1 MARSSDVAG
10 RRIFALC
17 CAAAVPGLAARFL
30 VILEYT
36 GGDSVRKRHRSFL
49 FASLLP
55 AFLLASVFAAVQ
67 AQEGRSPAAGQ
78 ARWSDAATWP
88 ERRVPRAGDKVTIP
102 AGTHVVLDVTP
113 PALGGVTIEGKLS
126 FADTADLEL
135 TTEWILLHGELAIG
149 TEDRPHTRKATITLT
164 NNVRDEEPM
173 KDMGD
178 RGIMIMG
185 GTLNLHG
192 DRTHAWTKLAQTAE
206 AGSTSIQVLD
216 ATGWRAGDEIVLAS
230 TDFDPRQAERR
241 TITAVKGNTI
251 TLDRRLDYMH
261 FGKITFDVD
270 ERGEVGLL
278 TRNIRIQ
285 ASADAE
291 QSFQG
296 GHVMAMGSSKMFV
309 DGVEFHR
316 MGQNLTLARYPIHWH
331 LVGDA
336 KGQYIRNAAIHDTY
350 NRCVTVHGTNNLQVE
365 NNVTYNTVG
374 HCFFLEDGIE
384 TGNQFIRNLA
394 IQTKCHTSKPC
405 DPTNLAPF
413 GSTPDGLNFK
423 TTGQE
428 SKDVL
433 IPSDN
438 TVSSFWITNP
448 DNTYRDNVAAGS
460 DSTGFW
466 FAFPEHPTGAFE
478 GTEISRATWPRR
490 MKLREFKG
498 NVAHSNFD
506 AFMGDRAPRADGRFA
521 VGGYISL
528 ANPADAN
535 SDQVESVVE
544 DFTAYKNR
552 NSGIWARG
560 ELRLYKNLKMADNGI
575 GFTQA
580 SGNAGRSLYTSRV
593 VDSLFVGETE
603 NIGNPRTPE
612 EKAAGR
618 SLPFPQV
625 ADFPIRAYEFYDF
638 HHQLDNNT
646 FVNYQDNATRKTGA
660 ISYLLFTSFGMSSN
674 NTVQRSTFINAKP
687 VYFPPID
694 NRWSND
700 DYGNTV
706 YKTSVFNDR
715 DGTITGVPNSYIVNI
730 TGIDVDE
737 ACEVK
742 PTWNAAVCTGDIG
755 RMNVGGGGGA
765 VGFGGFGGRGGG
777 ARGGGAPGAG
787 GPGAAGPD
795 AAAGRGGPAAAPA
808 TFAIAPG
815 GGRIRGNP
823 APAGPPVVLSRNGK
837 EFTANGA
844 TNVRAGTEYK
854 VTTERPSLSLSVSE
868 LDAGSWVM
876 FELPGF
882 TTASAGAAQDSLDA
896 LRKASTTSYY
906 KGSGSLWVKLVSSG
920 DIPGSPDR
928 GPSGGASLQVSR

>member
-1 MARSSDVAG
+1 MFAG
-10 RRIFALC
+10 RPDYRALC
-17 CAAAVPGLAARFL
+17 FAAAVLGHLR
-30 VILEYT
+30 VREV
-36 GGDSVRKRHRSFL
+36 DSVSKQHRSFL
-49 FASLLP
+49 LASLLP
-55 AFLLASVFAAVQ
+55 AFLLVSVFAVVQ
-67 AQEGRSPAAGQ
+67 AQEGRSPAAMG
-78 ARWSDAATWP
+78 ARWSDPATWP
-88 ERRVPRAGDKVTIP
+88 DRRVPRAGDKVTIA
-102 AGTHVVLDVTP
+102 AGKDVVLDVSP
-113 PALGGVTIEGKLS
+113 PALGSLTIDGKLS
-126 FADTADLEL
+126 FANNRDLEL
-135 TTEWILLHGELAIG
+135 TTEWILLHGELEIG
-149 TEDRPHTRKATITLT
+149 TEARPHTRKATITLT
-164 NNVRDEEPM
+164 NNIKDE
-173 KDMGD
+173 DIGGMGGANDRVD
-178 RGIMIMG
+178 RGILLMG

-192 DRTHAWTKLAQTAE
+192 DRTHTWTKLAQTAA

-216 ATGWRAGDEIVLAS
+216 ASGWRVGDEIVLAS

-241 TITAVKGNTI
+241 TISALRGNSI
-251 TLDRRLDYMH
+251 TLDRKLDFMH
-261 FGKITFDVD
+261 FGKISFDVD

-278 TRNIRIQ
+278 TRNIRLQ
-285 ASADAE
+285 ASADAAE
-291 QSFQG
+291 APFYG
-296 GHVMAMGSSKMFV
+296 GHVMAMGASKMFV
-309 DGVEFHR
+309 EGVEFNR

-384 TGNQFIRNLA
+384 TGNQYIRNLA

-413 GSTPDGLNFK
+413 GATAGTNFN
-423 TTGQE
+423 TTGQD

-448 DNTYRDNVAAGS
+448 ENTYRDNVAAGS
-460 DSTGFW
+460 DATGFW
-466 FAFPEHPTGAFE
+466 FAFPEHPTGKFE

-490 MKLREFKG
+490 TKFREFKG

-506 AFMGDRAPRADGRFA
+506 AFMGDRAPRADGKFA
-521 VGGYISL
+521 VGGYIAL

-535 SDQVESVVE
+535 SAQVESVVE

-560 ELRLYKNLKMADNGI
+560 ELHLYKNLKMADNGI
-575 GFTQA
+575 GFTHA
-580 SGNAGRSLYTSRV
+580 SGNSGRSLYTSRV

-638 HHQLDNNT
+638 HHELDNNT

-674 NTVQRSTFINAKP
+674 NTVQRSKFINAKP

-706 YKTSVFNDR
+706 YKTSVFNDK
-715 DGTITGVPNSYIVNI
+715 DGTITGVANSYIVNI

-742 PTWNAAVCTGDIG
+742 PTWNAVVCKGDVG

-765 VGFGGFGGRGGG
+765 VGFGRGGGGRGGAPG
-777 ARGGGAPGAG
+777 TAPGA
-787 GPGAAGPD
+787 
-795 AAAGRGGPAAAPA
+795 AAAGRGGPGAPGAQAAAPGAAAPA
-808 TFAIAPG
+808 AFAIAPG
-815 GGRIRGNP
+815 GGRIRGTA
-823 APAGPPVVLSRNGK
+823 APSGPPVVLSRNGK

-882 TTASAGAAQDSLDA
+882 TTAASGTAQDSLDA
-896 LRKASTTSYY
+896 LRKANTTSYY
-906 KGSGSLWVKLVSSG
+906 KGNGSLWVKLVSSG
-920 DIPGSPDR
+920 DILGSGPGR

>member
-1 MARSSDVAG
+1 VSTQ
-10 RRIFALC
+10 L
-17 CAAAVPGLAARFL
+17 
-30 VILEYT
+30 
-36 GGDSVRKRHRSFL
+36 RSFL
-49 FASLLP
+49 LALLLP
-55 AFLLASVFAAVQ
+55 AFLLVSVVAVVQ
-67 AQEGRSPAAGQ
+67 AQGERTPAAGQ

-88 ERRVPRAGDKVTIP
+88 DRRVPRAGDKVTIP
-102 AGTHVVLDVTP
+102 AGKHVVLDVTP
-113 PALGGVTIEGKLS
+113 PALRSLTIEGKLS
-126 FADTADLEL
+126 FANNRDLEL
-135 TTEWILLHGELAIG
+135 TTEWVVLHGELEIG
-149 TEDRPHTRKATITLT
+149 TAASPHARKATITLT

-192 DRTHAWTKLAQTAE
+192 DRTHTWTKLAQTAA
-206 AGSTSIQVLD
+206 AGSVSIQVLD
-216 ATGWRAGDEIVLAS
+216 AAGWRAGDEIVLAS

-241 TITAVKGNTI
+241 TISAIKGNTI
-251 TLDRRLDYMH
+251 TLDRKLEYMH

-270 ERGEVGLL
+270 QRGEVGLL
-278 TRNIRIQ
+278 TRNIKIQ

-296 GHVMAMGSSKMFV
+296 GHVMAMGASKMFV
-309 DGVEFHR
+309 EGVEFNR

-331 LVGDA
+331 LIGDA

-384 TGNQFIRNLA
+384 TGNQYVRNLA

-413 GSTPDGLNFK
+413 GATAGTNFNL
-423 TTGQE
+423 TGQD

-448 DNTYRDNVAAGS
+448 DNIYRDNVAAGS
-460 DSTGFW
+460 DATGFW
-466 FAFPEHPTGAFE
+466 FAFPEHPTGKFE
-478 GTEISRATWPRR
+478 GTDISKATWPRR
-490 MKLREFKG
+490 TKLREFKG

-506 AFMGDRAPRADGRFA
+506 SFMGDRAPRADGKFA

-528 ANPADAN
+528 VDPADAN
-535 SDQVESVVE
+535 SAQVESVVE
-544 DFTAYKNR
+544 DFTSYKNR

-580 SGNAGRSLYTSRV
+580 SGNFGQSLYTSRV

-625 ADFPIRAYEFYDF
+625 ADFPIRGYEFYDF
-638 HHQLDNNT
+638 HHELDNNT

-674 NTVQRSTFINAKP
+674 NTVQRSKFINAKP

-706 YKTSVFNDR
+706 YKTSVFNDK
-715 DGTITGVPNSYIVNI
+715 DGTITGVANSYIVNI

-742 PTWNAAVCTGDIG
+742 PTWNAVVCTGDVG

-765 VGFGGFGGRGGG
+765 VGFGGFGGGG
-777 ARGGGAPGAG
+777 RGAG
-787 GPGAAGPD
+787 GPGAGPARGGAPGPGGGAPRAGGAGPG
-795 AAAGRGGPAAAPA
+795 AGAPGRGAVAPA

-815 GGRIRGNP
+815 GGRIRGNA
-823 APAGPPVVLSRNGK
+823 APSGPPVVLSRNGK

-854 VTTERPSLSLSVSE
+854 VTTERPSLSLSVTE

-882 TTASAGAAQDSLDA
+882 TTAASGTEQSSLDA
-896 LRKASTTSYY
+896 LRKANTTSYY
-906 KGSGSLWVKLVSSG
+906 KGNGSLWVKLVSSG
-920 DIPGSPDR
+920 DILGSGPGS